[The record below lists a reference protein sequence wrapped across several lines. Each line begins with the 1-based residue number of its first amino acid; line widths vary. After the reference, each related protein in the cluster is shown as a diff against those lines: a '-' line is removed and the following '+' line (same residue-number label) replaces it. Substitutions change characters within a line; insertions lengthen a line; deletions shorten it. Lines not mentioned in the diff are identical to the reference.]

1 MEERLNKLIAR
12 AGLASRRGADALI
25 EEGRVTI
32 NGKVVTE
39 LGMRVDPEEDDV
51 RVDGE
56 RLHPER
62 VPDRYF
68 ALYKPRQ
75 VITTASDPLDRPT
88 VMEYID
94 PDVRLFPVGR
104 LDATSEG
111 LIILTNDGELAN
123 RLTHPRYEHEK
134 EYRVK
139 ISGTPTEKALQS
151 WREGV
156 YLEDGRTLP
165 ARVTVESSSGGGTW
179 LRFVLREGKNRQ
191 IRRMVETF
199 KHSIHRLIRVRM
211 GPVVL
216 GNLKPG
222 EWRRL
227 TAEEV
232 AALQQ
237 GSNEPV
243 LDPGSPTPEAGRQG
257 ERPRYKEGWA
267 RPKARPK
274 PKSRA
279 GPARGGKNERNQ
291 EAPRGGRRRSDPEAP
306 RGGSRGRDDR
316 SPRGR

>member
-12 AGLASRRGADALI
+12 AGLSSRRGADTLI
-25 EEGRVTI
+25 EEGRVTV
-32 NGKVVTE
+32 NGTVVTE

-75 VITTASDPLDRPT
+75 VITTASDPFDRPT
-88 VMEYID
+88 VMDYIE

-139 ISGTPTEKALQS
+139 ISGTPTEKALQT
-151 WREGV
+151 WREGM
-156 YLEDGRTLP
+156 YLEEGRTLP

-179 LRFVLREGKNRQ
+179 LRIVLREGKNRQ
-191 IRRMVETF
+191 IRRMLEGF
-199 KHSIHRLIRVRM
+199 KHAIHRLIRVRM
-211 GPVVL
+211 GPIVL

-227 TAEEV
+227 TTEEV
-232 AALQQ
+232 EALLQ
-237 GSNEPV
+237 GRTEPV
-243 LDPGSPTPEAGRQG
+243 LDPATSASTGRRQE
-257 ERPRYKEGWA
+257 ERPQYKEGWA
-267 RPKARPK
+267 RPKARARPK
-274 PKSRA
+274 PRARPGSRP
-279 GPARGGKNERNQ
+279 GPARGDNSGRDQ
-291 EAPRGGRRRSDPEAP
+291 QSSRGGRR
-306 RGGSRGRDDR
+306 GRNNR
-316 SPRGR
+316 SPRDR